1 MNAIPGW
8 VVQAFLLIL
17 FVVLVVWALTQLGFS
32 F

>member
-8 VVQAFLLIL
+8 VIQAFLLIL
-17 FVVLVVWALTQLGFS
+17 LVVLIVWALTQLGFS